1 MFCFDGKRKDFVILT
16 KCLSF
21 LMAILTSYC
30 FQGLTEN
37 DRKANITYIQAL
49 GNLPKCKK
57 GFRSVKTFSSTEMQ
71 TNICSAIDDV
81 DV

>member
-1 MFCFDGKRKDFVILT
+1 
-16 KCLSF
+16 
-21 LMAILTSYC
+21 MAILTSYC

-57 GFRSVKTFSSTEMQ
+57 GFRSVKTFSNTEMQ

-81 DV
+81 DVWITRKIFFSSL